1 MSDSL
6 GGDSRLCEPLL
17 GVLLDPYEC
26 HCNSSPH
33 KGHVS
38 VSDCLGPWGFDG
50 LLVLLHG

>member
-1 MSDSL
+1 MSDSP
-6 GGDSRLCEPLL
+6 GGNPRLYLPLL

-26 HCNSSPH
+26 HCNVSPH

-38 VSDCLGPWGFDG
+38 VGDCLSPWDFGE